1 MHLPRTVPEVAVPGL
16 QFSNVR
22 LECFWLQYPGNMYV
36 VAQID
41 YMEEA
46 AKVLACA
53 KKLLGHLQY
62 SHALRLCLACRV
74 LTTLQLFDCTTRA
87 GG

>member
-1 MHLPRTVPEVAVPGL
+1 MQQCQT
-16 QFSNVR
+16 
-22 LECFWLQYPGNMYV
+22 ECFWLQYPGNMYV

-46 AKVLACA
+46 AKVLACI
-53 KKLLGHLQY
+53 KKLLGGLQF
-62 SHALRLCLACRV
+62 SRALRLCLACRES
-74 LTTLQLFDCTTRA
+74 TTLQLFDCTIRA